1 MTRDSLCLTLTYAI
15 VIESK
20 WFRIMNTTT
29 LYLYEFDPREFV
41 LQDDIAGYYV
51 AKTTQYPK
59 EKYILTDLFALPRL

>member
-1 MTRDSLCLTLTYAI
+1 
-15 VIESK
+15 
-20 WFRIMNTTT
+20 MNTTT